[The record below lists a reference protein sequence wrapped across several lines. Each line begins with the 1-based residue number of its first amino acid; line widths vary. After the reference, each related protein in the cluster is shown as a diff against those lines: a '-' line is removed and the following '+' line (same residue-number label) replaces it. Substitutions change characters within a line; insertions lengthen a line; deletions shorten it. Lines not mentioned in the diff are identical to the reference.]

1 VWCGRPEA
9 AGSATAETQCVVIL
23 RNHAVIGELAVD
35 DITVTRLP

>member
-1 VWCGRPEA
+1 MPLTA
-9 AGSATAETQCVVIL
+9 PAGGCNVIL